1 MADRKLSDLTALDSS
16 TTDLTIASGD
26 HFLVLDADA
35 PTDAAKNKKVTHG
48 ELLRNLPVGSV
59 TLPSLGFTGDSDA
72 TGFFRSAE
80 DEIAISTND
89 TLNSKFTTT
98 GFQVGTG
105 TATSKLHVFDTST
118 GDNVVIENGDFG
130 TTEGPNLILYRNSLT
145 PADADALGKIEF
157 RGNDSSAGL
166 QSYAEIS
173 AAIVDVTD
181 SSADGRID
189 FVTTSAG
196 ASYNAVRLQE
206 KKIGINEAAPEAP
219 VHINNTDT
227 QILRLECP
235 NNDAAS
241 GADITFYRH
250 RADAVG
256 VADDE
261 LSALLFR
268 GHNTD
273 ATESQ
278 RQTDYAAIQAQIADP
293 TVDSEDGRIAF
304 QVQAAGTLT
313 TQLEI
318 EADKVEFFQDV
329 HLASGKE
336 FKINGASILNATT
349 LGSSVVSSSLTSVGT
364 IGTGTWN
371 GTAVGVA
378 YGGIG
383 LTSAPLTGQ
392 VLIGDGTGYQLKTLT
407 AGTNVSINIGTD
419 SLVISASAGNTGSP
433 NTAGDGIDINGFQI
447 NLDLKANGGLVIE
460 GEANELALDL
470 AATSITG
477 TLPVGKLT
485 DVTATATELNL
496 LDGDTAATSTTLA
509 ATDRIVVNDGGT
521 MVQVALS
528 DLVTFLE
535 NGTASSLDIDGG
547 TY

>member
-26 HFLVLDADA
+26 QFLVLDASA
-35 PTDAAKNKKVTHG
+35 STDATKNKKVTHG

-105 TATSKLHVFDTST
+105 TATSKFHVFDTST

-130 TTEGPNLILYRNSLT
+130 TTEGPNFILYRNSLS

-157 RGNDSSAGL
+157 RGNDSSSGL

-189 FVTTSAG
+189 FVTTAAG

-256 VADDE
+256 VANDE

-278 RQTDYAAIQAQIADP
+278 RQIDYAAIQAEIADP

-318 EADKVEFFQDV
+318 EADKIEFFQDV
-329 HLASGKE
+329 DLASGKE

-378 YGGIG
+378 YGGTG
-383 LTSAPLTGQ
+383 LTTAPAANKI
-392 VLIGDGTGYQLKTLT
+392 LIGNGTGYDLKTLT
-407 AGTNVSINIGTD
+407 AGTNITFSVDAD
-419 SLVISASAGNTGSP
+419 SLTIAASGTGGST
-433 NTAGDGIDINGFQI
+433 NTAGDGIDIVSNEI
-447 NLDLKANGGLVIE
+447 SLDLKANGGLVIE
-460 GEANELALDL
+460 STELALDL

-477 TLPVGKLT
+477 TLPVSKLT
-485 DVTATATELNL
+485 SVTATVTELNL

-509 ATDRIVVNDGGT
+509 ATDRIVVNDEGT

-535 NGTASSLDIDGG
+535 DGTASSLDIDGG